1 MRPRHDGFD
10 LPHMLAFFAR
20 IKQRHWRAFVAT
32 VGMRMMG
39 AEVTWTVRVLITH
52 EAVVEVSAVTETEAL
67 ERAERLPGVVTALG
81 IADVVGGSHD

>member
-1 MRPRHDGFD
+1 
-10 LPHMLAFFAR
+10 
-20 IKQRHWRAFVAT
+20 
-32 VGMRMMG
+32 MMG